1 MTKNERQEIARERW
15 RNAKGK
21 GCFIHPTGFGKTYE
35 TSVLID
41 KVLTK
46 TSGIGKVLILV
57 PFVNLIKQW
66 QESIDK
72 LVVNKDNVQIMT
84 VQLYVMNNYHES
96 PLLLVLD
103 ELDEFYGEE
112 RIKIVKGITCAY
124 KFVVGLT
131 ATPHDKTGRQLIAFQ
146 YIPIVDE
153 ITEQEA
159 LDNKWISDY
168 KQYNLKIELNE
179 NERKEYDT
187 LTEIIGSCFGKFHS
201 FEHAMSVLTGNKETG
216 EAGYQIAIKHA
227 MFNGWKNNMDLSI
240 TANQEINNVWNPNKI
255 IGYAKTFNEAVRIR
269 NTLLDLG
276 QEKFDTTLRLI
287 SKFLNTKTIIFSNS
301 IAFAN
306 KIHLLINQKHQ
317 IKDNLFD
324 NNYPYCVLY
333 HSDMESQYVFVPEK
347 NKKVKYGVKKLKEY
361 YLNLVR
367 QGFSKA
373 IASAKALDKGLDIK
387 DIRLA
392 IIAGGNSTT
401 NRQKQREG
409 RAKRLETLPHDKPV
423 IIINLYYADTKEERD
438 LKDRQKRSLKS
449 KIQYIDDIDDVNL
462 DEEEQEIT
470 I

>member
-1 MTKNERQEIARERW
+1 MTKDERQEIAREKW

-21 GCFIHPTGFGKTYE
+21 GAFIHPTGFGKTYE
-35 TSVLID
+35 TCVLIN
-41 KVLTK
+41 KVLSK
-46 TSGIGKVLILV
+46 TNGIGKVLILV
-57 PFVNLIKQW
+57 PYVNLIKQW
-66 QESIDK
+66 QETINK
-72 LVVNKDNVQIMT
+72 LVVNKDNIEIMT
-84 VQLYVMNNYHES
+84 VQLYVMNNYYES

-112 RIKIVKGITCAY
+112 RIKIVKGVTCAY

-131 ATPHDKTGRQLIAFQ
+131 ATPHDKTGRHLIAFQ

-159 LDNKWISDY
+159 LDNKWISEY
-168 KQYNLKIELNE
+168 KQYNLKIRLTE
-179 NERKEYDT
+179 NERKEYDI
-187 LTEIIGSCFGKFHS
+187 LTEIIGNCLGKFHS
-201 FEHAMSVLTGNKETG
+201 FEHGMSVLTGNKETG
-216 EAGYQIAIKHA
+216 ESGYDIAIKHA
-227 MFNGWKNNMDLSI
+227 MFNGWKKNMDLSI
-240 TANQEINNVWNPNKI
+240 IANQEINNVWNPNKI
-255 IGYAKTFNEAVRIR
+255 IGYAKSFNEAVRLR
-269 NTLLDLG
+269 NTLLDLS
-276 QEKFDTTLRLI
+276 QEKFNTTLKLVE
-287 SKFLNTKTIIFSNS
+287 KFLNVKTIIFSNS

-333 HSDMESQYVFVPEK
+333 HSDMEAQYVFVPEK
-347 NKKVKYGVKKLKEY
+347 NKKVKYGVKRLKEY
-361 YLNLVR
+361 YLNLVKL
-367 QGFSKA
+367 GFSKA

-392 IIAGGNSTT
+392 IVAGGNSTT

-409 RAKRLETLPHDKPV
+409 RAKRLEDLPYDKPV
-423 IIINLYYADTKEERD
+423 IIVNLYYEDTKEERD

-449 KIQYIDDIDDVNL
+449 RIWDISDIDDINL
-462 DEEEQEIT
+462 ESEEQEIT